1 MSKKKLLLSAAKGGD
16 IDEVR
21 RLLDGGAKVNV
32 KDKEEM
38 TPLCF
43 AAMRDHTEIAA
54 LLIHRGADVNAP
66 NHDGWTPL
74 HIAGGGG
81 RTATVSLLLDRGAD
95 VNARMDDGT
104 TPLYVAATF
113 GFTEIAALTTV
124 AAFVIVMFS
133 GIVPLRRFG
142 GVTAVAITACLVTSL
157 TLMPALLYRL
167 SRNAEQPVEEKLT
180 EQEATPQTT

>member
-1 MSKKKLLLSAAKGGD
+1 MNWPLDIMTSLVSALVIGIGVNFGILFTYRYVQEKR
-16 IDEVR
+16 DE
-21 RLLDGGAKVNV
+21 N
-32 KDKEEM
+32 
-38 TPLCF
+38 
-43 AAMRDHTEIAA
+43 
-54 LLIHRGADVNAP
+54 
-66 NHDGWTPL
+66 
-74 HIAGGGG
+74 
-81 RTATVSLLLDRGAD
+81 RTAAD
-95 VNARMDDGT
+95 AIRETMSNLGRANV
-104 TPLYVAATF
+104 
-113 GFTEIAALTTV
+113 IAALTTV